1 MRKAQELNMAK
12 SKAKPRPVAKSAAT
26 SKASTL
32 NKTRSK
38 ISATQTIPPGGGGS
52 GGKPGGVAR

>member
-1 MRKAQELNMAK
+1 MAK